1 MKILK
6 DSANFQYMHYFFVRN
21 VAYIKYMHY
30 ICKRK
35 MKLCDMT
42 RYILKILLTQPIIV
56 FSWGFNTLTA
66 ITNGLRFKVQGF
78 KFYGTVE
85 IVYNECTDL
94 FDVKLIKNGNVVE
107 LIEGVYLD
115 SLVDVIDN
123 RVEMVDDYKQRVQ
136 KSL

>member
-6 DSANFQYMHYFFVRN
+6 DSANFQYMHYFFVRY
-21 VAYIKYMHY
+21 VSYYMQH
-30 ICKRK
+30 IFKRK

-66 ITNGLRFKVQGF
+66 ITIGLRFKVQGF

-115 SLVDVIDN
+115 SLVYFSITIYIQNCAVHISVLGVI
-123 RVEMVDDYKQRVQ
+123 
-136 KSL
+136 

>member
-1 MKILK
+1 
-6 DSANFQYMHYFFVRN
+6 
-21 VAYIKYMHY
+21 
-30 ICKRK
+30 

-66 ITNGLRFKVQGF
+66 IRNGLRFKVQGF

-85 IVYNECTDL
+85 IVYNECTDV

-107 LIEGVYLD
+107 LIEGIYLD